1 MSEPRILVNG
11 ELSDTLSIYDRGLQF
26 GDGLFETIACVEGE
40 FPFWGQHMQRLA
52 EGCERL
58 GIGTPDYMK
67 LLSEARQVSAGQ
79 ARAIV
84 KIMITRGTSQRGYA
98 YDHAMQANRVV
109 IANPWLPLPVAY
121 WTKGVTITWCRTALA
136 QQPLLAGIKHLNR
149 LEQVLA
155 RAELHG
161 RDVQEGLV
169 CDTAGLVIEATAHN
183 VFLVKDNEFV
193 TPSLA
198 KAGVAGIMRET
209 VLAWLMQHGYKINIT
224 DVTPDAVR
232 SSDALF
238 LCNSLHGIWPVCRCD
253 ETLYTVHPSVR
264 ELTDQMAKL
273 LPYQ

>member
-1 MSEPRILVNG
+1 MNRSTVLING
-11 ELSDTLSIYDRGLQF
+11 QATQSISVFDRGMQF
-26 GDGLFETIACVEGE
+26 GDGLFETIACIDGE

-52 EGCERL
+52 EGCDRL
-58 GIGTPDYMK
+58 GIGAPDYMQ

-84 KIMITRGTSQRGYA
+84 KIMITRGTGERGYTFA
-98 YDHAMQANRVV
+98 KDIQPSRVV
-109 IANPWLPLPVAY
+109 IANSWPPLPATY
-121 WTKGVTITWCRTALA
+121 WTQGVTITWCRTRLA

-155 RAELHG
+155 RAELHD

-169 CDTAGLVIEATAHN
+169 CDTAGLLIEATAHN
-183 VFLVKDNEFV
+183 VFLIKDNEFV

-209 VLAWLMQHGYKINIT
+209 VLAWLAQHGHKVNIT

-232 SSDALF
+232 SADALF

-273 LPYQ
+273 LPYP